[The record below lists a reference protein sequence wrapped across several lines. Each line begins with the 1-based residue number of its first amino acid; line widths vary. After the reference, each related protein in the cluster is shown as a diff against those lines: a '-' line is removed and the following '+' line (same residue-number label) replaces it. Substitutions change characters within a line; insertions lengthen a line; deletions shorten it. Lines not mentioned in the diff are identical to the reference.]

1 MPTRMDID
9 PAVERA
15 WAEEDRAARLRFSRI
30 GCVLAL
36 VLIPAG
42 VTLDL
47 FVYPQ
52 FFGEFLLLRALGDA
66 ALLVILG
73 LHFCDNGRD
82 NIRILTMAWLIIP
95 QATICYMIYLTEGY
109 ASTYYAGLNLA
120 ILGMGVLLPVTVWEV
135 AILAC
140 ASLALYLVAC
150 MIRTEEPINSALLY
164 NNLYFLVSTDVI
176 SATAVYF
183 NRRRRFTEFRLNFE
197 LDARHKELA
206 ELDRLKSEFF
216 ANVSHELRTPLT
228 LILAP
233 VEDLLQKRADIPAA
247 IANQLD
253 IIHGNAHR
261 LLRLVNDLLEVI
273 RLEESGVKLDRR
285 PLDLAALLRS
295 IVTAVEPLAE
305 SRGITFNRRLPDD
318 PIPIRGDRSALEKVF
333 FNLLSNAFKFTNAG
347 GSVRITAEVE
357 PDQVQVTVQDTGIGI
372 SETDLPFVFDR
383 FRQADSS
390 TTRKYVGTG
399 LGLAL
404 VKELTEKHDG
414 SANIQS
420 RLGAGTAITIR
431 LPLVPVEDE
440 SGAQVIGEDS
450 LVEPASAAPWQELAA
465 APGVPWMPSAGIDES
480 PAVTDDERATVLV
493 VDDEPD
499 MQRYL
504 VELLAREYR
513 VLKASDGRQGLAL
526 AQSQRPNLM
535 VLDLMLPEIDGLEI
549 CRRIKE
555 SAQTR
560 SIRVV
565 LLTARA
571 DETTKLTALENGA
584 DDFLTKPFSGVEV
597 QTRLHN
603 LLRSARLEQDLQLRN
618 EELWATLD
626 ELTQTQ
632 NQLLHS
638 EKINALGRLSAGLL
652 HEVNNPLNYALT
664 ALEVVKNDRTITG
677 DEELSEII
685 GDIDE
690 GMQRIRGIVSE
701 LRAFA
706 YPSKGEQQTFDAA
719 KAVQG
724 AMQMLAHERRD
735 VAVYNEIDESCC
747 VRGSRNHI
755 VQVLVNLIGNAI
767 KAVGAVAAQRAGEIR
782 IRAEEDNG
790 RIHVSVRDNGTGI
803 PADALER
810 VFDPFYTTRDVGEG
824 MGMGLSVCQTIVRNH
839 GGELCVRSEEGA
851 WTEFTFDLPAADEL
865 TQIDSKAQSD
875 VCERTA

>member
-1 MPTRMDID
+1 MDID
-9 PAVERA
+9 PAVEQA
-15 WAEEDRAARLRFSRI
+15 WAEKDRSARLRFSRI

-47 FVYPQ
+47 FIYPQ
-52 FFGEFLLLRALGDA
+52 FFGKFLLLRALGDVA
-66 ALLVILG
+66 VLVILG
-73 LHFCDNGRD
+73 LHFSKNGRD

-135 AILAC
+135 AILVS

-150 MIRTEEPINSALLY
+150 LSRTEEPINSVLLY
-164 NNLYFLVSTDVI
+164 NNLYFLVSTGVI

-183 NRRRRFTEFRLNFE
+183 NRLRRFTEFRLNFE

-233 VEDLLQKRADIPAA
+233 VEDLLQKRAAIPAA
-247 IANQLD
+247 IASQLD
-253 IIHGNAHR
+253 IIYGNAHR

-285 PLDLAALLRS
+285 PLDLTALLKS
-295 IVTAVEPLAE
+295 IVTAVEPLAK
-305 SRGITFNRRLPDD
+305 SRGITFKQRLPDD
-318 PIPIRGDRSALEKVF
+318 PVPIRGDRSALEKVF

-347 GSVRITAEVE
+347 GGVRITAEVE

-372 SETDLPFVFDR
+372 SESDLPFVFDR

-390 TTRKYVGTG
+390 ATRKYVGTG

-414 SANIQS
+414 SAKIQS
-420 RLGAGTAITIR
+420 RLGAGTAITVS
-431 LPLVPVEDE
+431 LPLARAAGELDAEPTDKEIF
-440 SGAQVIGEDS
+440 AQ
-450 LVEPASAAPWQELAA
+450 PASAAPWQELAA
-465 APGVPWMPSAGIDES
+465 APGTDAS
-480 PAVTDDERATVLV
+480 PVATGDDERATVLV

-555 SAQTR
+555 SPQTR
-560 SIRVV
+560 STRIV

-571 DETTKLTALENGA
+571 DETTKLAALENGA
-584 DDFLTKPFSGVEV
+584 DDFLTKPFSGIEV

-603 LLRSARLEQDLQLRN
+603 LLRSAKLEQDLQLRN
-618 EELWATLD
+618 EELQTTLD

-724 AMQMLAHERRD
+724 AVQMLVHERRD
-735 VAVYNEIDESCC
+735 VAVYNEVDESCC
-747 VRGSRNHI
+747 VKGSRNHI

-767 KAVGAVAAQRAGEIR
+767 KAVQAVAEQRAGEIR

-790 RIHVSVRDNGTGI
+790 RIRVSVRDNGTGI
-803 PADALER
+803 PADTLNR

-865 TQIDSKAQSD
+865 TQTQSKAHRD
-875 VCERTA
+875 VRERTA

>member
-1 MPTRMDID
+1 MPTRMSTN
-9 PAVERA
+9 PAVQRA

-47 FVYPQ
+47 FVYPHL
-52 FFGEFLLLRALGDA
+52 FTEFLLLRALGDVI
-66 ALLVILG
+66 LLLILG
-73 LHFCDNGRD
+73 LHFCEIGPRY
-82 NIRILTMAWLIIP
+82 IRVLTMAWLIIP

-135 AILAC
+135 AILSGG
-140 ASLALYLVAC
+140 SLALYILAC
-150 MIRTEEPINSALLY
+150 VSHAGEPINSSLLY
-164 NNLYFLVSTDVI
+164 NNIYFLVTTAVI

-197 LDARHKELA
+197 LDVRHKELA

-233 VEDLLQKRADIPAA
+233 VEDMLQRRTELPASV
-247 IANQLD
+247 ANHLD
-253 IIHGNAHR
+253 IIRGNGLR

-273 RLEESGVKLDRR
+273 RLEEGRVKLERR
-285 PLDLAALLRS
+285 PLDLSALLNS
-295 IVTAVEPLAE
+295 VVKAVEPLAS
-305 SRGITFNRRLPDD
+305 SRGIAFDKRLSPDT
-318 PIPIRGDRSALEKVF
+318 IQIRGDRSALEKVF
-333 FNLLSNAFKFTNAG
+333 FNLLSNAFKFTNEG
-347 GSVRITAEVE
+347 GSVCITSEIG
-357 PDQVQVTVQDTGIGI
+357 PDDVRVTVRDTGIGI
-372 SETDLPFVFDR
+372 SEGDLPFVFDR

-390 TTRKYVGTG
+390 VTRKYVGTG

-414 SANIQS
+414 SADIQS
-420 RLGAGTAITIR
+420 RLGEGTAITVR
-431 LPLVPVEDE
+431 LPLMPAEDGSIVQE
-440 SGAQVIGEDS
+440 GEES
-450 LVEPASAAPWQELAA
+450 LVEPAVAAPWQEVTAAYEAPRLEAASVDEAA
-465 APGVPWMPSAGIDES
+465 AAQ
-480 PAVTDDERATVLV
+480 DDERATVLV

-504 VELLAREYR
+504 VELLSRHYR
-513 VLKASDGRQGLAL
+513 VLKASDGKQGLAL

-549 CRRIKE
+549 CRRIKQAPE
-555 SAQTR
+555 TR
-560 SIRVV
+560 SIRIV

-584 DDFLTKPFSGVEV
+584 DDFLTKPFSGIEV
-597 QTRLHN
+597 QTRLNN
-603 LLRSARLEQDLQLRN
+603 LLRSARLEQDLQVRNDELRT
-618 EELWATLD
+618 TLD

-632 NQLLHS
+632 HQLMHS

-664 ALEVVKNDRTITG
+664 ALEVVKSDRAITG

-706 YPSKGEQQTFDAA
+706 YPSKGERQAFDLCQ
-719 KAVQG
+719 AVQS
-724 AMQMLAHERRD
+724 AMQMLAHERQD
-735 VAVYNEIDESCC
+735 ITVYNEVDDDYRVE
-747 VRGSRNHI
+747 GSRNHV
-755 VQVLVNLIGNAI
+755 VQVLVNLVGNAI
-767 KAVGAVAAQRAGEIR
+767 KAVRGVVEQRAGEIR
-782 IRAEEDNG
+782 IRAEERKG
-790 RIHVSVRDNGTGI
+790 RIHISVRDTGTGI
-803 PADALER
+803 SAEALER
-810 VFDPFYTTRDVGEG
+810 VFDPFYTTRDIGEG
-824 MGMGLSVCQTIVRNH
+824 MGMGLSICQTIVRNH
-839 GGELCVRSEEGA
+839 GGELRVESEEGA
-851 WTEFTFDLPAADEL
+851 WTEFTFDLPTAESL
-865 TQIDSKAQSD
+865 SQGDSEARSD
-875 VCERTA
+875 ARERTA